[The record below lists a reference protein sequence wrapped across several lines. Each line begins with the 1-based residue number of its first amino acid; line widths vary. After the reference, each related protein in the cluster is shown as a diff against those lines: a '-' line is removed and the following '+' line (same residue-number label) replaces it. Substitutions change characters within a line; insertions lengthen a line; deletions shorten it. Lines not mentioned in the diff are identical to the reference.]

1 MQHQEQ
7 TSVQQ
12 YRMAQ
17 RKFFC
22 YACNNEFT
30 KMINIGSNSPI
41 ECSGCGS
48 DFVEEMRSVQA
59 NQVQAQ
65 QPVVQ
70 NQPA

>member
-1 MQHQEQ
+1 MQQQEQ

-17 RKFFC
+17 RKFLC

-30 KMINIGSNSPI
+30 KMINIGSNSQI

-59 NQVQAQ
+59 NPVQSHQ
-65 QPVVQ
+65 SEVQ
-70 NQPA
+70 NQPE